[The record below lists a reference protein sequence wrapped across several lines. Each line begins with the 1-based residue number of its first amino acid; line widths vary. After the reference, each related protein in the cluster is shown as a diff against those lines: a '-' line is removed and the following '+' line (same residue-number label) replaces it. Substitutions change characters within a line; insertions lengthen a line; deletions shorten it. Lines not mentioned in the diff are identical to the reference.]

1 MRPLKWLGALALGT
15 PLALAGWLWL
25 SLLSPW
31 TYDRPDHLAPV
42 QEGPHRVFVY
52 GTLTHAPVR
61 WLVYGR
67 VGDPEPAVMEGYRRN
82 DLDLE
87 EAPGGELEGLVLTVD
102 AGELAR
108 LDRYERLGI
117 RYERV
122 RQTLA
127 DGRKAWVY
135 RRLPTEA
142 GENTAE

>member
-1 MRPLKWLGALALGT
+1 MRPLKWLGALALGA

-31 TYDRPDHLAPV
+31 TYERPDHLAPV

-52 GTLTHAPVR
+52 GTLTQAPIR

-67 VGDPEPAVMEGYRRN
+67 AGDPEPAVLEGFERTG
-82 DLDLE
+82 LDLSP
-87 EAPGGELEGLVLTVD
+87 APGARVEGLLLRVEAEELE
-102 AGELAR
+102 R

-122 RQTLA
+122 RHVLI
-127 DGRKAWVY
+127 DGREAWVY
-135 RRLPTEA
+135 RRLPITADEA
-142 GENTAE
+142 AAE

>member
-67 VGDPEPAVMEGYRRN
+67 VGDPEPAVLEGYRRN

-87 EAPGGELEGLVLTVD
+87 KAPRGEVEGLVLTVD

-117 RYERV
+117 RYDRV
-122 RQTLA
+122 QVTLA
-127 DGRKAWVY
+127 DGRRAWAY
-135 RRLPTEA
+135 RRRD
-142 GENTAE
+142 